1 MKFFK
6 DGQKTVRETIDSAF
20 EKLSAIIE
28 QGKEE
33 YCRKNGEYPSII
45 VMTEEEFKIVYDK
58 FRNPYWSGS
67 EAWKKRP
74 MVSGM
79 LILIDPGKQ

>member
-1 MKFFK
+1 
-6 DGQKTVRETIDSAF
+6 
-20 EKLSAIIE
+20 
-28 QGKEE
+28 
-33 YCRKNGEYPSII
+33 
-45 VMTEEEFKIVYDK
+45 MTEEEFKIVYDK

-79 LILIDPGKQ
+79 LILIDPSK